1 MLSFSGRPAGN
12 AELDRIM
19 RAIDADGS
27 GEVELSEFKVW
38 WAAETGAEEP
48 IEWTIDPVSGEE
60 GYFDG
65 NNNWVIAG
73 WVDEG
78 GCVPPPP
85 PPPPP
90 ISL

>member
-1 MLSFSGRPAGN
+1 M
-12 AELDRIM
+12 DRIM

-48 IEWTIDPVSGEE
+48 IEWTNDPVSGEE

-65 NNNWVIAG
+65 YNN
-73 WVDEG
+73 
-78 GCVPPPP
+78 
-85 PPPPP
+85 
-90 ISL
+90 